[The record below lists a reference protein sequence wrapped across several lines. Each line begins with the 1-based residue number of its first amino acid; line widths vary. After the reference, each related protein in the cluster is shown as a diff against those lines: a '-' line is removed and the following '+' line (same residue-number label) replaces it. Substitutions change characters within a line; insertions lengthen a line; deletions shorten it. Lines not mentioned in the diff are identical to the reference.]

1 MFCFGP
7 HRPLPCDNVQG
18 LEKGCKGR
26 RAECPAAYLG
36 QVVKQWTLGKC
47 KDSESLFLYDPDT
60 YEKPV
65 PTLPGAWLGGLE
77 VQGSLGVGPRCESG
91 FRPHPRHLRSH
102 VRDSSH
108 LSPALDGD
116 PGLALCSLVPAG
128 GISEPVGQ
136 LLDDVVLGALQRQG
150 PGPGQEASVA
160 CLGIATGGAAHQGSP
175 QVSTEGHPQRPPAG
189 KERDGAVRAEDQQA
203 GGGARSPALPRPSC
217 QPCPGL

>member
-1 MFCFGP
+1 M
-7 HRPLPCDNVQG
+7 
-18 LEKGCKGR
+18 
-26 RAECPAAYLG
+26 
-36 QVVKQWTLGKC
+36 KQWIPGKC

-102 VRDSSH
+102 VRASSH
-108 LSPALDGD
+108 LSPAVDAD
-116 PGLALCSLVPAG
+116 PGLALCSLVPVGA
-128 GISEPVGQ
+128 ISEAVGQ
-136 LLDDVVLGALQRQG
+136 LLDDLVLGALQRQG

-175 QVSTEGHPQRPPAG
+175 QVSKRGIR
-189 KERDGAVRAEDQQA
+189 KD
-203 GGGARSPALPRPSC
+203 PRRGRNEMAP
-217 QPCPGL
+217 